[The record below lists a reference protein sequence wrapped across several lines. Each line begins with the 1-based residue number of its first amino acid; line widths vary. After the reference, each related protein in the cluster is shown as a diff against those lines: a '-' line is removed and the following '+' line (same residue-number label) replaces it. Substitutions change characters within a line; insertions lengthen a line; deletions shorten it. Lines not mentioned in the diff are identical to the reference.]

1 MHAPV
6 DATDRAPFG
15 PKSGVNGGWY
25 RAGVTTAPTPPSPL
39 SVVGPWDLVSEGYA
53 AEAGPVMGPFARDAI
68 ELVNPERTARVLDVA
83 AGSGILTLEV
93 ASRVASVDA
102 IDFSPGML
110 AKLEAA
116 RKQRGIENVTAQLAD
131 GQALPFEEGTFDAGF
146 SMFGLMFF
154 PDRLKGFRE
163 LHRVLK
169 PGARAAVSSWAPVDQ
184 SPLMIAMFGALRA
197 ADPTRAPPQPNLLNL
212 ENPARFAQEMSE
224 AGFRDVE
231 VRRLT
236 HGFTVKDPES
246 FWRNLTLSSAPIVL
260 LKQRLGAEEWERQSA
275 LALAWLREHLPEA
288 RELTTTA
295 HLGIGTR

>member
-1 MHAPV
+1 
-6 DATDRAPFG
+6 
-15 PKSGVNGGWY
+15 
-25 RAGVTTAPTPPSPL
+25 
-39 SVVGPWDLVSEGYA
+39 
-53 AEAGPVMGPFARDAI
+53 
-68 ELVNPERTARVLDVA
+68 
-83 AGSGILTLEV
+83 LTLEV
-93 ASRVASVDA
+93 ASRVARVDA

-110 AKLEAA
+110 SMLEAA
-116 RKQRGIENVTAQLAD
+116 RKERGIENVTAQQAD
-131 GQALPFEEGTFDAGF
+131 GQALPFEDATFDAGF

-154 PDRLKGFRE
+154 PDRLRGFRE

-197 ADPTRAPPQPNLLNL
+197 ADPTRSPPAPNLLNL
-212 ENPARFAQEMSE
+212 ENPALFAQEMTD

-236 HGFTVKDPES
+236 HAFTIRDPET

-275 LALAWLREHLPEA
+275 LALAWLREHLPEP

-295 HLGIGTR
+295 HLGVGTRGG